1 MRDIKVKE
9 KRLGNIKTLDK
20 TIAWT
25 ERVKDP
31 IVYLNKKLNSSVE
44 NEENATDYGNDKVN
58 FVINRIKDE
67 SIYAIKKTSNNS
79 VEYVKKKYQQKK
91 LIKSKKKINE
101 NKFKVKEKNP
111 LNTLFKNDKNFKEK
125 VSGQKRML
133 EECKKKV
140 SKGAKRTY
148 QISKKIS
155 EVIVS
160 TIKGIICGAKSLV
173 GLLIAGGTLSV
184 VVIIIVCFIGLLTT
198 SVFGLFFSS
207 EDIGKNNPKMSECIS
222 EINLELNSKIRQLEE
237 SDVYDEI
244 IINSEKM
251 AWQNVLVIYA
261 ALVTNGHDNTSLIS
275 MTNER
280 KVLLRKVF
288 WEMNNIT
295 SSVENFNSKK
305 TLKIEINTKSVEEMI
320 SFYKFNNI
328 QSLQVKEL
336 LNDKYSSLW
345 SMVIYNTPIGSD
357 DMVEIA
363 LSQVGNV
370 GGEPY
375 WRWYGFNSRIE
386 WCAVFVSWVANQAGY
401 IDKGVAPKFTTCR
414 TQGVPWFK
422 NRGLWEN
429 RGYIPKS
436 GDIIFFD
443 WQQDGQA
450 DHVGIVERVE
460 GEKIYTI
467 EGNSDDAVKRNNYQV
482 NSKDIYGF
490 GVIKNIK

>member
-9 KRLGNIKTLDK
+9 KRLGSIKTLDK

-25 ERVKDP
+25 ERVKDQ

-67 SIYAIKKTSNNS
+67 STYAIKKTSNNS
-79 VEYVKKKYQQKK
+79 IEYIKKKYQKKK

-101 NKFKVKEKNP
+101 NNFKVKEKNP

-140 SKGAKRTY
+140 SKGTKRTY

-160 TIKGIICGAKSLV
+160 TIKGMIYGAKSLV
-173 GLLIAGGTLSV
+173 GLLIAGGTMSV
-184 VVIIIVCFIGLLTT
+184 VVIIIICFVGLLTT

-207 EDIGKNNPKMSECIS
+207 EDIGKNNLKMSDCIS

-237 SDVYDEI
+237 SDVYDDV

-251 AWQNVLVIYA
+251 AWKNVLVIYA
-261 ALVTNGHDNTSLIS
+261 ALVTNGRDNTSLIS

-288 WEMNNIT
+288 WKMNNIK
-295 SSVENFNSKK
+295 SSVENSDSKK

-336 LNDKYSSLW
+336 LNNKYSSLW
-345 SMVIYNTPIGSD
+345 SMVIYNTPIGSN

-401 IDKGVAPKFTTCR
+401 IDIGVVPKFTTCR

-460 GEKIYTI
+460 ENKIYTI

-482 NSKDIYGF
+482 NNKDIYGF

>member
-1 MRDIKVKE
+1 
-9 KRLGNIKTLDK
+9 
-20 TIAWT
+20 
-25 ERVKDP
+25 
-31 IVYLNKKLNSSVE
+31 
-44 NEENATDYGNDKVN
+44 
-58 FVINRIKDE
+58 
-67 SIYAIKKTSNNS
+67 
-79 VEYVKKKYQQKK
+79 
-91 LIKSKKKINE
+91 
-101 NKFKVKEKNP
+101 
-111 LNTLFKNDKNFKEK
+111 
-125 VSGQKRML
+125 ML
-133 EECKKKV
+133 EEGKKKV
-140 SKGAKRTY
+140 SKGAKHTY
-148 QISKKIS
+148 QITKKIS

-160 TIKGIICGAKSLV
+160 TIKGIICGAKSLF
-173 GLLIAGGTLSV
+173 GLLIAGGTMSV
-184 VVIIIVCFIGLLTT
+184 VVIIIICFIGLLTT

-207 EDIGKNNPKMSECIS
+207 EDIGKNNLKMSDCIS
-222 EINLELNSKIRQLEE
+222 EINLELNSKIKQLED
-237 SDVYDEI
+237 SDVYDDV

-251 AWQNVLVIYA
+251 AWKNVLVIYA
-261 ALVTNGHDNTSLIS
+261 ALVTNGRDNTSLIC

-280 KVLLRKVF
+280 KVILRKVF
-288 WEMNNIT
+288 WEMNNIK
-295 SSVENFNSKK
+295 SSVEYFDSKK

-328 QSLQVKEL
+328 QSLQIKEL

-345 SMVIYNTPIGSD
+345 SMVIYNTPIGSN

-401 IDKGVAPKFTTCR
+401 IDKGIVPKFTTCR

-422 NRGLWEN
+422 NRGLWKN

-460 GEKIYTI
+460 GNKIYTV
-467 EGNSDDAVKRNNYQV
+467 EGNSDDAVKRNNYQA

-490 GVIKNIK
+490 GLTNFK